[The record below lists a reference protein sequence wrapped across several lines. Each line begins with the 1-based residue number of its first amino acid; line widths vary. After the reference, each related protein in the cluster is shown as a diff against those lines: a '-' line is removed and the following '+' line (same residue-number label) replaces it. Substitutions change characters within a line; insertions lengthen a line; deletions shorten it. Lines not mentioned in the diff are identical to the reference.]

1 MKKLMRLAG
10 ITTILFSLLAFHG
23 CSSDDTGGGTE
34 TPKKSSVQTENKVN
48 FKASDIGMTSATV
61 TWEKSSIKDI
71 LYYVVE
77 AGNKNSKNIY
87 TSDKLSYKATNLKCN
102 ADNDIILHG
111 YSYNSGNKDEELL
124 KVKITVKTLAKGPLS
139 SLNGF
144 FSKSKGIELSWDEI
158 PSNSDI
164 KSIKIYSSSSEN
176 GEYTLL
182 TELSASEKTY
192 CISIFEFDTTYWYK
206 AETFDSEGKSCGQTQ
221 SISVSTGSMDAPESV
236 TDLKSE
242 EYFDG
247 WQVSW
252 NQQVTADSYKI
263 EVLSSEYSTT
273 PLKTYET
280 KENSCFIPRD
290 IQKYTDWY
298 VRVRAVNSK
307 GEGSFSNP
315 KNLYSLSTSFSCTGS
330 VSDATS
336 TGAKVT
342 LEAKSGSKTI
352 SLKNAKAQY
361 ALLNSSTK
369 TDFYKNYQDSNE
381 FEINDLEFATS
392 KNLYG
397 IIKITYKSL
406 DGSEDSLEAVSSKI
420 SVSTKGLP
428 APSKAP
434 TVKSTSRSS
443 AVIEFTPLTT
453 EQLHGISATSIIYR
467 INAYKYGTET
477 SYESKDTTAGSTEP
491 VTITLSQGYQY
502 RFSVL
507 AYVNGSTPN
516 GEESEKSE
524 YVALK
529 APLSKPEIKTIEEV
543 TGETAPFSKIKVTF
557 DKITED
563 TNEEIE
569 YGLAWDV
576 FKNSYRYN
584 SESAKSSKDVTE
596 IAEKVNGGNRYFVW
610 LYAYEST
617 EGKSTKVM
625 SEPKEITLKKIPET
639 KLTNRFNGTLPD
651 ITNSST
657 WKEGF
662 TPKSTNTTYSWGLCQ
677 LEAGKANF
685 YKFSLT
691 DEMLNES
698 SLTKLY
704 YVESYYD
711 SPKSKIGSTELA
723 YGTKTYFMAPND
735 NVEEIG
741 LTAIKEFADY
751 SSSDSKYYNDPWK
764 MPSYDNTGNL
774 NYKTLD
780 APDKKGVYLSNLT
793 NYIFNN
799 ALYILITTSDSTT
812 ANQAV
817 GVSYK

>member
-158 PSNSDI
+158 SSNSDI

-434 TVKSTSRSS
+434 TVKSISRSS

-477 SYESKDTTAGSTEP
+477 SYKYKDTTAGSTEP

-529 APLSKPEIKTIEEV
+529 APLSKPEIKTIEEA

-563 TNEEIE
+563 TDEEIK
-569 YGLAWDV
+569 YGLEWDV
-576 FKNSYRYN
+576 FNSYMYN
-584 SESAKSSKDVTE
+584 YESKTPSEDVTE
-596 IAEKVNGGNRYFVW
+596 LTEKVNGGNRYFVK

-617 EGKSTKVM
+617 EGTSTKVM
-625 SEPKEITLKKIPET
+625 SEPKEITLTKISEE
-639 KLTNRFNGTLPD
+639 KLTTTFEILPD

-657 WKEGF
+657 WSSGS
-662 TPKSTNTTYSWGLCQ
+662 TPKSTDTTYSWGLCQ
-677 LEAGKANF
+677 LQQGEKSYL

-691 DEMLNES
+691 DEMLDGS
-698 SLTKLY
+698 GSTKLY
-704 YVESYYD
+704 YVESYD
-711 SPKSKIGSTELA
+711 KDTKSKIGSTELA
-723 YGTKTYFMAPND
+723 YGTKTYFIAPND
-735 NVEEIG
+735 NAANGFLSEP
-741 LTAIKEFADY
+741 FADY
-751 SSSDSKYYNDPWK
+751 SSSKYSKDPWK
-764 MPSYDNTGNL
+764 MPSYNSSGNL
-774 NYKTLD
+774 DYKTLD
-780 APDKKGVYLSNLT
+780 VPNQKGVYLSSLT

-799 ALYILITTSDSTT
+799 ALYIGITTSDSTT